1 MAHLYNFLKK
11 LVVLLMLLTSA
22 VTITEAFTPAP
33 VQAASK
39 NKKTTKKVKKNK
51 QNTKKNNKKKKAA
64 CKLKVDDDIKSKV
77 RKLPKPAANVF
88 IKISTSNP
96 DYATVLAAMQ
106 AWNDTNVFEFKQTQ
120 NPIQANIRVNNNT
133 YGATNWGGLTE
144 MPNVPDGY
152 RYGS

>member
-77 RKLPKPAANVF
+77 RKLQKPAANVF
-88 IKISTSNP
+88 IKISTSKP

-106 AWNDTNVFEFKQTQ
+106 AWNDTNVFEFK
-120 NPIQANIRVNNNT
+120 
-133 YGATNWGGLTE
+133 
-144 MPNVPDGY
+144 
-152 RYGS
+152 